1 MDFPPL
7 SKVQLNA
14 MKRTIATETAEIVE
28 EIRECRYELR
38 EIKDTLTRLFDAIMS
53 KLDPDPDYDEPEI

>member
-1 MDFPPL
+1 
-7 SKVQLNA
+7 